1 MRPARTTKKAN
12 PVSSGKNNATASS
25 QGRRDA
31 GAVVSKCQCL
41 SFSQTAQVHLIRWA
55 SSTGSELLVGILLR
69 LFMARLPGCPT
80 VHFSSLHL
88 FHSQFRRYAPSKL
101 PTEALDRWLRGP
113 ELAGVALDPQF
124 DRYQGYGVPVWG
136 SYYVNRLIR
145 RLTIL
150 EFLYLSFSSH
160 SGPEKS
166 SWRS

>member
-1 MRPARTTKKAN
+1 
-12 PVSSGKNNATASS
+12 
-25 QGRRDA
+25 
-31 GAVVSKCQCL
+31 
-41 SFSQTAQVHLIRWA
+41 
-55 SSTGSELLVGILLR
+55 
-69 LFMARLPGCPT
+69 MARLPGCPT

-101 PTEALDRWLRGP
+101 PTEALDRWLCGP

-136 SYYVNRLIR
+136 SYYVNRLIW

-166 SWRS
+166 S